1 MEWEELGGVLREMW
15 AASTQASNWILTEL
29 YARDMRRTGK
39 EEKLPPM
46 PKIYLYPELRERF
59 SQLPSQTIAT
69 LENTVKAKYR
79 AKRYETIWTAKSS
92 LPVYRYPAPFPVPNQ
107 GWSLTLENE
116 RPVVS
121 LRLGERRVG
130 LRLKGGPR
138 FRRQLGALRFIESGT
153 AVQGELDLYQR
164 GDDVLCKM
172 VAWLP
177 RDPGP
182 KEKSGTLFVR
192 TTADAMIVALD
203 RKGEKLW
210 NYHGEQIPRWSAE
223 HRKQLQRW
231 ADDSKAEHR
240 PNVPFARRREEAAR
254 RYRNRVNSA
263 SHQIA
268 AMVAGY
274 AQRRRFAAVEYRDA
288 EQSFC
293 PQFPWFRLRELI
305 REKCDKV
312 QIEFD
317 HASGEVTPETEE

>member
-1 MEWEELGGVLREMW
+1 V
-15 AASTQASNWILTEL
+15 
-29 YARDMRRTGK
+29 
-39 EEKLPPM
+39 
-46 PKIYLYPELRERF
+46 
-59 SQLPSQTIAT
+59 
-69 LENTVKAKYR
+69 
-79 AKRYETIWTAKSS
+79 
-92 LPVYRYPAPFPVPNQ
+92 
-107 GWSLTLENE
+107 
-116 RPVVS
+116 
-121 LRLGERRVG
+121 RLGDRRVG

-138 FRRQLGALRFIESGT
+138 FHRQLGALRTIESGT

-182 KEKSGTLFVR
+182 KEKVGTLFVR

-240 PNVPFARRREEAAR
+240 PDVPFARRREEAAR
-254 RYRNRVNSA
+254 RYRHRVDSA

-305 REKCDKV
+305 REKCDEV
-312 QIEFD
+312 EIEFE
-317 HASGEVTPETEE
+317 HAGGTPETPELLATSKH